1 MATPTHTL
9 HSVNFDH
16 EPKQFATFT
25 ETVRAAKERGFEAI
39 ITDGLG
45 VTLATWSPIHGLRMR
60 PNKYSA

>member
-1 MATPTHTL
+1 MATPTYTL

-16 EPKQFATFT
+16 EPKQFQSFSEAFS
-25 ETVRAAKERGFEAI
+25 AAKERGFEAV

-45 VTLATWSPIHGLRMR
+45 ETLAQWSPITGLRMV